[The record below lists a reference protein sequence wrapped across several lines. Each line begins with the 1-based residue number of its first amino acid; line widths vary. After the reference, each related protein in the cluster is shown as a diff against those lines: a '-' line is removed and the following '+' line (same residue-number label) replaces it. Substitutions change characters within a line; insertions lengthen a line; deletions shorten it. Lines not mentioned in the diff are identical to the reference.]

1 LKENAMLVQELMTQ
15 ELVTVHPGTSITEAA
30 RTLLDKGI
38 TAAPVV
44 DDTGALVGIVSRRD
58 LLVGREIEDPRAHL
72 AAVQPGTAEPPHL
85 VREVMSGDVVTLAP
99 TEDDAHAARL
109 MIDQGYASLPV
120 THNDQLVGMLSAT
133 DILRSHTHSD
143 AEIAQALRQRFA
155 EYGESHSLG
164 RVRVDDGVA
173 TISDAANPMTARIAE
188 AVAETTEGVVG
199 VRSAPRQGTSPR

>member
-72 AAVQPGTAEPPHL
+72 SAVQPGSAEPPHL
-85 VREVMSGDVVTLAP
+85 VHEVMSGKVVTLAP

-109 MIDQGYASLPV
+109 MIEQGYASLPV

-133 DILRSHTHSD
+133 DILRSHTHS
-143 AEIAQALRQRFA
+143 LA